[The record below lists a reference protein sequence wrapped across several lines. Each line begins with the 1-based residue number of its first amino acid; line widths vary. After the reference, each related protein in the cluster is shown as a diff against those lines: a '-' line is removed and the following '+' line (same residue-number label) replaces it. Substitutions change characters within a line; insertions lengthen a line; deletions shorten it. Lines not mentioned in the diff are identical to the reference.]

1 MIVMQGVEGFNGRAF
16 GQAENGAASFTAG
29 VNFECGKTICWAKGK
44 ANDAILKALQ
54 GALNRFANQLGFS
67 PIYVDGF
74 IGAQTVKAAQ
84 AVVQGTGMAMNPV
97 MLAASASKEA
107 LTALAPSFTSQLL
120 EMAEAQSLAPVP
132 APKVSTAPKTT
143 AQKQE
148 EAAAAAATGT
158 KAEAGGRGWI
168 WWVLGGVAVAGIATV
183 GYMTYKRRQEGGAM
197 APAMTGYHGY
207 YR

>member
-1 MIVMQGVEGFNGRAF
+1 MIVMQGVDGFRGF
-16 GQAENGAASFTAG
+16 GQAENGASTGFTAG

-54 GALNRFANQLGFS
+54 GALNRFSTQLGFS

-84 AVVQGTGMAMNPV
+84 AVVQGTGLALNPV

-107 LTALAPSFTSQLL
+107 LTALAPSFTAQVLQA
-120 EMAEAQSLAPVP
+120 AEAQSLAPVP

-148 EAAAAAATGT
+148 EAAAAASTGTT
-158 KAEAGGRGWI
+158 KAEAGGRGWL
-168 WWVLGGVAVAGIATV
+168 WWVLGGLAVVGIGTV
-183 GYMTYKRRQEGGAM
+183 GYMTYKRRQEGGSM

>member
-1 MIVMQGVEGFNGRAF
+1 MIVMQGVDGF
-16 GQAENGAASFTAG
+16 GQTENSTGSSFAEG
-29 VNFECGKTICWAKGK
+29 VNYACGKTICYAKGK

-54 GALNRFANQLGFS
+54 GALNRFSTQLGFS

-84 AVVQGTGMAMNPV
+84 AVVQGTGLAMNPV

-148 EAAAAAATGT
+148 EAAAAQSTGAKPAAGDH
-158 KAEAGGRGWI
+158 KWL
-168 WWVLGGVAVAGIATV
+168 WWVLGGLALAGIGTV
-183 GYMTYKRRQEGGAM
+183 GYMTYKRRQGGGAM
-197 APAMTGYHGY
+197 EPSMAGYHGY